1 MSVPREIKVLF
12 VHPNNKLTGQEFS
25 LLERMIGLRRIG
37 GVHCALLLPEEG
49 DFGTLVAEKEFPV
62 HYIPMPRLK
71 KLSPVPYL
79 KTVFAVKKLI
89 VSEGFHLVHCSGIY
103 PNQFCLPATRM
114 AHVPVIGQVTTTVY
128 NDYDIN
134 SNFVPKI
141 DLLITCSLAAKKH
154 LESIPDIAAT
164 MKPEHIRCVYD
175 GIADNPQK
183 FTDTDMERL
192 RNEFG
197 FAEDDCVVSQL
208 SEVIP
213 RKGCE
218 YFVEMA
224 RLVKAEVPNSK
235 FMIIGKGHAD
245 DYEKEVRRRIREY
258 GLEKDVILTGFRKD
272 FYALLHMTDVSV
284 LASLAEGLGRVIV
297 ETQYM
302 TKPIVATDVSGNGE
316 AIEDGKSGYLV
327 PPEDPQAL
335 ADKVTALL
343 KDPELRRT
351 LGANGF
357 LSAKHKFS
365 IDAHAAALKDIYIH
379 LLKEY

>member
-1 MSVPREIKVLF
+1 MSVPRQIKILF

-37 GVHCALLLPEEG
+37 GVDCALLLPEEG
-49 DFGTLVAEKEFPV
+49 EFGALVQEKGFPV
-62 HYIPMPRLK
+62 YYLSMPRLK
-71 KLSPVPYL
+71 KLNPLPYL

-89 VSEGFHLVHCSGIY
+89 VTEGYHIVHCSGIY
-103 PNQFCLPATRM
+103 PNQFCLPATRL
-114 AHVPVIGQVTTTVY
+114 AKVPVIGQVTTTVY
-128 NDYDIN
+128 NDYDIG
-134 SNFVPKI
+134 SNFVPKM
-141 DLLITCSLAAKKH
+141 DLLITCSQAAREH
-154 LESIPDIAAT
+154 LLKLPDIAAG
-164 MKPEHIRCVYD
+164 MKPEHITCVYD

-183 FTDTDMERL
+183 FSDEDMDKL
-192 RNEFG
+192 RAEFG
-197 FAEDDCVVSQL
+197 WSQENRVVSQL

-224 RLVKAEVPNSK
+224 RLVKEQVPGTK
-235 FMIIGKGHAD
+235 FMIIGKSHGD
-245 DYEKEVRRRIREY
+245 DYEKQVRGLIAEH
-258 GLEKDVILTGFRKD
+258 GLETDVILTGFRKD
-272 FYALLHMTDVSV
+272 FYALLQLADVSV

-316 AIEDGKSGYLV
+316 AIEDGKSGFLV
-327 PPEDPQAL
+327 PPQDPAAL
-335 ADKVTALL
+335 AAKVTALL

-365 IDAHAAALKDIYIH
+365 IDAHASHLKEIYIALLKDY
-379 LLKEY
+379 